1 MTDTKSAKLLKANKR
16 KKQKFIRQKESNFV
30 PFATGFKPPTR
41 CQSRLAIGCEPMI
54 KDFDPGAECS
64 HGFKYFKT
72 ISHPTD
78 IDDWLAQY
86 NEEGQT
92 YKQFLNECP
101 WLSSRKR
108 KYMSQT
114 FVFSGKTLPQ
124 KYPDGKV
131 YIVPLGEFQREDPKL
146 FNHLIEYTS
155 IFLCLPVVPLPVI
168 QLHEENGDIFWIEQ
182 PAVSEALQRRTSE
195 RTRKHKLTTSYDVKS
210 KHFQVCVDSCL
221 MKLRQT
227 IPSDAICL
235 IALTMYDL
243 YGDETDLF
251 VAGMAAGNQRV
262 AVFSLYRYDPS
273 LLFSME
279 NWYEIE
285 RDKTVSRKDKICLM
299 LQRGSKLLVHEICH
313 LLGIDHCIYF
323 DCCMNGSG
331 HLAEDFRQSMHLC
344 PVDLHKLHVLV
355 GFDVVERYKKL
366 KEFYKT
372 HHLIG
377 EMEWVERIIAFISN
391 KEQQP

>member
-1 MTDTKSAKLLKANKR
+1 MTETNSAKLSKVDIHQ
-16 KKQKFIRQKESNFV
+16 KKQKLIRQKEELSFV

-41 CQSRLAIGCEPMI
+41 CQSRLAIGCEPMM

-64 HGFKYFKT
+64 HGFEYFKT
-72 ISHPTD
+72 IPRPTD

-131 YIVPLGEFQREDPKL
+131 YIVPLGEFQSEDPK
-146 FNHLIEYTS
+146 FFDHLIEYTS
-155 IFLCLPVVPLPVI
+155 IFLGLPVVPLPVI
-168 QLHEENGDIFWIEQ
+168 QLREENGDIFWIKE
-182 PAVSEALQRRTSE
+182 PLVSEALQRRTSS
-195 RTRKHKLTTSYDVKS
+195 RMSKQKLTTRYDFKS

-221 MKLRQT
+221 MKLRQK

-235 IALTMYDL
+235 IALTMFDL

-273 LLFSME
+273 LSFSKE
-279 NWYEIE
+279 NWYEVE
-285 RDKTVSRKDKICLM
+285 PDKTVSKKDKISLL

-344 PVDLHKLHVLV
+344 PVDLHKLHILV
-355 GFDVVERYKKL
+355 GFDVVER
-366 KEFYKT
+366 T
-372 HHLIG
+372 
-377 EMEWVERIIAFISN
+377 
-391 KEQQP
+391 